1 MGLFCYF
8 DRMIDPADARR
19 RWFGVLFLIISGGM
33 LIWGQ
38 TLLKPHL
45 TDIAFV
51 VYWLVCLFFTAL
63 AMVTALL
70 DVRAVRRRT
79 RDQQRELFRHTLNDI
94 QSDKKD
100 GTRKT
105 GR

>member
-1 MGLFCYF
+1 M
-8 DRMIDPADARR
+8 MSPADARR
-19 RWFGVLFLIISGGM
+19 RWFGTLFLIVAGGM

-45 TDIAFV
+45 RDLAFV
-51 VYWLVCLFFTAL
+51 IYWLVCLVFTGL

-79 RDQQRELFRHTLNDI
+79 RDQQRELFRHTLDDI
-94 QSDKKD
+94 KSDKKD
-100 GTRKT
+100 ESQKT